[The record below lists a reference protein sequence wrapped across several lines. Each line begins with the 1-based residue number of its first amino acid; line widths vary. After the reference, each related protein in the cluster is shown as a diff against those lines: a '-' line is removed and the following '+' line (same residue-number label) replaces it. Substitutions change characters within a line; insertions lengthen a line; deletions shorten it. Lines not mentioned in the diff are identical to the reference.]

1 MCFALSLL
9 KMIMHYCGFVLLAI
23 KKAECEIAM
32 SLKGFR
38 TIKLVAC
45 NSISVAIVIFTV
57 PPFSILYH
65 RWIHN
70 CALFRYV

>member
-9 KMIMHYCGFVLLAI
+9 KMIMHYCGFVSLAI
-23 KKAECEIAM
+23 KKAEGEIAM

-45 NSISVAIVIFTV
+45 NSISLML
-57 PPFSILYH
+57 S
-65 RWIHN
+65 
-70 CALFRYV
+70 